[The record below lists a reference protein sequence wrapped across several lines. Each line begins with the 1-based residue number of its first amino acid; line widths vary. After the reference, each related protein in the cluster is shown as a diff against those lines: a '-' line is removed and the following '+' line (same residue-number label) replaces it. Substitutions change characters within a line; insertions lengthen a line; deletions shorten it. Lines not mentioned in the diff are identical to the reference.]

1 MPAEPFPRT
10 RSLELSAPEG
20 AGPPPAGDAAARLDF
35 AQAIV
40 ADSASLPDAPPPPP
54 PQSKPPLPAG
64 QELPLPRVAWV
75 ELARARS
82 GDEACLDED
91 ENRAG
96 GAVPVRCPNAPLA
109 RADADAAA
117 GQAARRG
124 DAILL
129 DGLDRW
135 YRLGPAAAGYCPHC
149 ERALNAL
156 LQQSYGPQVE
166 PFAVLQA
173 QRSSGVPARER
184 PYGGLREQL
193 RLEAPLSFA
202 KEVILRAR
210 DEARRARSGLE
221 LPVLARVGPLSAF
234 SLLLCRHLDGLV
246 FALPSLDPHEAL
258 LPLLAARAALG
269 ERPAIAQLPMSA
281 RADQV
286 RLFAAL
292 ALACGCDLMLQPG
305 ASQEARE
312 ALAAHRRYAA
322 LLRERYRP
330 GASLGDLELVLAPR
344 ADHWSQGR
352 HLRTSGQVAGMLQRA
367 QLQTSLALDAPT
379 TGPGASRLVVLC
391 GATELPA
398 PLAAPLRRH
407 VEQGGDLL
415 LIGACSK
422 IDDEGRSLGPL
433 FPEADDGLERVAE
446 GRVYGIA
453 PALGAP
459 LPQLE
464 ALEPLVQKALRELL
478 GRTPRSLT
486 MQGRGQLLA
495 RAYLDPERKLDV
507 HLVNLDL
514 KDGHGFGAAQGVLLQ
529 IAGAAAG
536 AGRTGHWFA
545 PDRGGKDGERI
556 TLNPSGFSVSTVLPS
571 VGACAL
577 LSVPR

>member
-20 AGPPPAGDAAARLDF
+20 SGPPPAGETAARQEG

-40 ADSASLPDAPPPPP
+40 VDAATLPEAPPPPP
-54 PQSKPPLPAG
+54 PQSRPPPSG
-64 QELPLPRVAWV
+64 QELALPRVAWV

-135 YRLGPAAAGYCPHC
+135 YRLGPSAAGYCPHC
-149 ERALNAL
+149 ERALNQL
-156 LQQSYGPQVE
+156 LQQSYGPQLE

-173 QRSSGVPARER
+173 ERASGVPPRER

-202 KEVILRAR
+202 KEAILRAR
-210 DEARRARSGLE
+210 DEARRARGGLE
-221 LPVLARVGPLSAF
+221 LPVLARVGPLSAL

-246 FALPSLDPHEAL
+246 FALPSLDPHESL

-269 ERPAIAQLPMSA
+269 ERPAIAQLPVSA

-292 ALACGCDLMLQPG
+292 ALACGCDLKLQPG

-352 HLRTSGQVAGMLQRA
+352 HLRASGQVAAMLQRA
-367 QLQTSLALDAPT
+367 QLQPSLALDAPT
-379 TGPGASRLVVLC
+379 AGTGASRLVVVC
-391 GATELPA
+391 GASELPA
-398 PLAAPLRRH
+398 ALAAPLRRH

-415 LIGACSK
+415 LVGSCTK
-422 IDDEGRSLGPL
+422 IDEEGRSLGPL
-433 FPEADDGLERVAE
+433 FPEVDDGLERVAE
-446 GRVYGIA
+446 GRVYGVA
-453 PALGAP
+453 ATAGPV
-459 LPQLE
+459 LPPPE